1 MLVRIGGPPLPQRF
15 RTESFTPTCGARSVR
30 RLTTAPIGVTLC
42 RPVHDVATVSITA
55 PDRKRLWGKAA
66 NRCAMCNQPLTRPE
80 TPHDPESIIG
90 EEAHIVGRRPGA
102 PRYRP
107 LDAVARDG
115 YANRIL
121 LCPTH
126 HAEIDAQPGT
136 WPEDRLLRLKQE
148 HEQRM
153 AARTSH
159 GERDG
164 WVVERQ
170 PEDTAL
176 PLLLSGERVLAV
188 VGPALIYDTGQE
200 PMATE
205 AERDAADALMRHAL
219 DWGEIYSSVGPS
231 EHIDAAREL
240 DDLLKAAV
248 EEGILLYGALLEA
261 TVRMGEERHRWPVGY
276 LRLRRAASVAEEQR
290 THPATAG

>member
-1 MLVRIGGPPLPQRF
+1 M
-15 RTESFTPTCGARSVR
+15 
-30 RLTTAPIGVTLC
+30 
-42 RPVHDVATVSITA
+42 ATVGISA

-66 NRCAMCNQPLTRPE
+66 NRCAMCNQLLTRPE
-80 TPHDPESIIG
+80 TPHDLEAVIG

-107 LDAVARDG
+107 MDAVARDA
-115 YANRIL
+115 YTNRIL

-126 HAEIDAQPGT
+126 HTEIDGQPAT
-136 WPEDRLLRLKQE
+136 WPESRLLKLKLE

-176 PLLLSGERVLAV
+176 PLLLSGERLLAV

-200 PMATE
+200 PMTTE

-219 DWGEIYSSVGPS
+219 DWGEIYSAVGPA

-240 DDLLKAAV
+240 DDLLKASV
-248 EEGILLYGALLEA
+248 EVGLLLYGALLET
-261 TVRMGEERHRWPVGY
+261 TVRIGEERNRWPVGY
-276 LRLRRAASVAEEQR
+276 LRLRRAESVAAEQGEVA
-290 THPATAG
+290 PNE